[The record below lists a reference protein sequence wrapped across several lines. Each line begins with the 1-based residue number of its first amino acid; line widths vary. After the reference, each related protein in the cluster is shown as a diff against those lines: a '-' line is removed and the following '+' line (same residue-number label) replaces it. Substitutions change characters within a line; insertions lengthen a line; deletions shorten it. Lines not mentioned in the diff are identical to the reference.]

1 LLGEAGVDTRQ
12 VLVSAPPGYQ
22 LTTVDSDCDLGRFVA
37 DKSEGL
43 QAAVAGKFDKAS
55 SHLAAAL
62 GQWRGEVLADL
73 RDFPF
78 VGPFAT
84 AVNED
89 KVWVH
94 TAWAEA
100 EIACGRAYAVIGE
113 LEALTAEHP
122 YREPLWAQLIT
133 AYYVTERQ
141 SDALDA
147 YRRLKTTLADDLGI
161 DPGPTINTL
170 YERILR
176 QEPLDTKKAA
186 QNTAVARTITSLRE
200 RSTIDGQLAVAG
212 LRDSAGKVHWLRA
225 AATRIGRDSDNEIVI
240 DDAYVSRHHA
250 AIVDTGAS
258 LVIIDLRSANGVEV
272 GGQRIHTNANLANGD
287 QIRIGDHEFTF
298 ESDPR

>member
-1 LLGEAGVDTRQ
+1 MGETSLRFGVLGPLLVTVDGAPVPLGTPKQRAVLAMLILNRNRPVGTDSLINAVWGESPVPAARTSLHSYVSNLRRLLGEAGVDTRQ
-12 VLVSAPPGYQ
+12 VLVSAAPGYQ
-22 LTTVDSDCDLGRFVA
+22 LTTAESDCDLGRFVA

-55 SHLAAAL
+55 GHLAAAL

-94 TAWAEA
+94 TARAEA

-113 LEALTAEHP
+113 LEALTVEHP

-133 AYYVTERQ
+133 AYYVIERQ

-147 YRRLKTTLADDLGI
+147 YRRLKTTL
-161 DPGPTINTL
+161 PTTSASIPV
-170 YERILR
+170 R
-176 QEPLDTKKAA
+176 QSTRC
-186 QNTAVARTITSLRE
+186 TSGSCARSHWTRKRLPRT
-200 RSTIDGQLAVAG
+200 QQWLAP
-212 LRDSAGKVHWLRA
+212 S
-225 AATRIGRDSDNEIVI
+225 
-240 DDAYVSRHHA
+240 
-250 AIVDTGAS
+250 
-258 LVIIDLRSANGVEV
+258 
-272 GGQRIHTNANLANGD
+272 
-287 QIRIGDHEFTF
+287 
-298 ESDPR
+298 PR